1 MAVSASP
8 LGLEYV
14 ITAAKQRTGLSDFG
28 DDSFRAPLKILLEA
42 LVEQA
47 DLNEAGTQG
56 QSARIIEILCQRL
69 LVQNFF
75 NKYPEILTEEILN
88 PVVIVGLPRT
98 GTTMLH
104 RALGSDQRFYTSRWF
119 ETRFPSPPTDWDFTG
134 EDPRLSVAKA
144 EIRGMLDANPD
155 LAAMHPF
162 DAEAAD
168 EEIMLLEQSFYS
180 SVPEA
185 FCNIPDYANWVD
197 SHDNSPGYQYLYRVL
212 QFLQWQKKR
221 KGQGV
226 RRWLLK
232 APHHVHHLDLLLET
246 FPGAKIVQT
255 HRDPL
260 ETMPSFTSL
269 NYGLW
274 KLNTDNPDAQAVADI
289 WCTKFSRSMRRA
301 IGVRDQHPDC
311 FLDVNYK
318 DTTRNADGVLES
330 IYKFIDMEFTD
341 KAKASIEEWRDKNR
355 RDDRAV
361 HEYSLEQ
368 FGYTEDF
375 LKAEFKEYRDR
386 YGFE

>member
-1 MAVSASP
+1 
-8 LGLEYV
+8 
-14 ITAAKQRTGLSDFG
+14 
-28 DDSFRAPLKILLEA
+28 
-42 LVEQA
+42 
-47 DLNEAGTQG
+47 
-56 QSARIIEILCQRL
+56 
-69 LVQNFF
+69 
-75 NKYPEILTEEILN
+75 
-88 PVVIVGLPRT
+88 
-98 GTTMLH
+98 
-104 RALGSDQRFYTSRWF
+104 
-119 ETRFPSPPTDWDFTG
+119 
-134 EDPRLSVAKA
+134 
-144 EIRGMLDANPD
+144 MLDANPD

-197 SHDNSPGYQYLYRVL
+197 SHDNTPGYQYLYRVL

-246 FPGAKIVQT
+246 FPGVKVVQT

-260 ETMPSFTSL
+260 ETIPSFTSL

-289 WCTKFSRSMRRA
+289 WCTKFSHSMRRA

-311 FLDVNYK
+311 FLDVNYR

-341 KAKASIEEWRDKNR
+341 KAKVSIEEWRDKNR

-375 LKAEFKEYRDR
+375 LKAEFKEYRNR